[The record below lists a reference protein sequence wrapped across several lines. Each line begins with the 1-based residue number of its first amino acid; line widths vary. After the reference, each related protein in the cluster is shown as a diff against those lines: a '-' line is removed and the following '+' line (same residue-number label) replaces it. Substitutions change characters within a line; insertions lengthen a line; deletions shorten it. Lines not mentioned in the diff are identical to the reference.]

1 MVSDMATPKQELIK
15 LLYHGNLDED
25 IARAIDYGRSWRDI
39 AHDVTED
46 TGVRVSHE
54 SLRQWYGAED
64 GAA

>member
-1 MVSDMATPKQELIK
+1 MATTKQELIK

-25 IARAIDYGRSWRDI
+25 IARAIDYGRSWREI

>member
-1 MVSDMATPKQELIK
+1 MATTKQELIK

-39 AHDVTED
+39 VHDVTED

>member
-1 MVSDMATPKQELIK
+1 MATTKQELIK

-25 IARAIDYGRSWRDI
+25 IARAVNYGRSWRDI
-39 AHDVTED
+39 AHNVTED

-54 SLRQWYGAED
+54 SLRQWYGAKD

>member
-1 MVSDMATPKQELIK
+1 MTTTKQELIK

-25 IARAIDYGRSWRDI
+25 IARAVNYGRSWREI
-39 AHDVTED
+39 AHDVAED
-46 TGVRVSHE
+46 TGVSVSHE